1 LWRWTNAIISF
12 SLAGAAKRDEGWT
25 IRPAAGGRGVRGH
38 QRQVVMNSS
47 NLFGE
52 LPRIK
57 MKWKLFS
64 SGLAQ
69 QIYRRFFWDREQRN
83 KKNF

>member
-1 LWRWTNAIISF
+1 LSVASCSRQRKHCWSLASIPLWRWTNAIISF
-12 SLAGAAKRDEGWT
+12 SLAGAANRDEGWT
-25 IRPAAGGRGVRGH
+25 VRVRGH

-64 SGLAQ
+64 SGLAR
-69 QIYRRFFWDREQRN
+69 QI
-83 KKNF
+83 